1 MNNGYFESEEFKE
14 TLKKY
19 EDGIA
24 KEGYVYLDSEDF
36 MDVADYYLSVGK
48 YDEAEQC
55 IDMGISEHPDD
66 DAIMVVK
73 GSCCICQ
80 KKYEEAAKL
89 HETMDSSSLDVM
101 YQSAQ
106 LQYAFYHN
114 NDEATKIWRKWMS
127 LTVKEDSDK
136 KDVERDCYMHV
147 MASIMELRDSYQF
160 EMSDDDKAY
169 FLMWLDEYAEK
180 FQPLGDSDYDEMIAE
195 TLIPSVFP
203 EAVIKWYNQILERR
217 PYMPR
222 GWCRLAVAYLVT
234 DKYAQCVEAADFA
247 LAINSDDIDALATKA
262 NALLGLEAWDESL
275 VMYKQ
280 LREKGGGKIHNINM
294 AVAYLKIGE
303 QAQAFLCLKE
313 LKTDLDKYLLQL
325 QNSEAGATLHGAPL
339 VIEGM
344 RLEEFVV
351 FYSQVCLEIA
361 DKLRENGRFRE
372 SDKYL
377 LAAAKYDADNY
388 YIFLCLAENSFV
400 EKKWTK
406 CHEYFKKAMC
416 CGDGSQRVDLG
427 MKFSIYLLA
436 SDYDSMCWDILQKC
450 DSLEDI
456 TERERTLVDVMMSYY
471 YLKMADKEKFIE
483 YFKKT
488 MTAGAFIGKDFE
500 YFFPQGSTPAAK
512 LEYADQHFEELRVE
526 LKKGLSDI
534 LNTADDEEEDA
545 DSDSSD
551 DTEQD
556 VSM

>member
-14 TLKKY
+14 TLGKY
-19 EDGIA
+19 EDGLA

-36 MDVADYYLSVGK
+36 MDVADYYLSLGK

-66 DAIMVVK
+66 EAILVVK
-73 GSCCICQ
+73 SSCCICQ
-80 KKYEEAAKL
+80 KRFEEAAKL
-89 HETMDSSSLDVM
+89 HETMDPSSLDVM
-101 YQSAQ
+101 YQRAQ
-106 LQYAFYHN
+106 IQYALYHN
-114 NDEATKIWRKWMS
+114 NDEATKIWREWMADT
-127 LTVKEDSDK
+127 LKEDAND
-136 KDVERDCYMHV
+136 DAERDCYMHV
-147 MASIMELRDSYQF
+147 MASVMELRDSYQL
-160 EMSDDDKAY
+160 EMTDDEKAY

-195 TLIPSVFP
+195 TLIPSIFP
-203 EAVIKWYNQILERR
+203 EAVIKWYNQILECR

-222 GWCRLAVAYLVT
+222 GWCRLAVAYLVV
-234 DKYAQCVEAADFA
+234 DNYAQCVEAADFA
-247 LAINSDDIDALATKA
+247 LAINPDDLDALATKA

-275 VMYKQ
+275 SMYKQ
-280 LREKGGGKIHNINM
+280 LREKGGGRIHNINM

-313 LKTDLDKYLLQL
+313 LKGELDKYLLQL
-325 QNSEAGATLHGAPL
+325 ENGAEGATLHGTPL

-351 FYSQVCLEIA
+351 FYSQVCLEIS

-406 CHEYFKKAMC
+406 CHEYFKKAMY
-416 CGDGSQRVDLG
+416 CGDGTQRVDLG
-427 MKFSIYLLA
+427 MKFAIYLLA
-436 SDYDSMCWDILQKC
+436 SGYDSMCWDILTKC

-471 YLKMADKEKFIE
+471 YLKVANKEKFLE
-483 YFKKT
+483 YYKKT
-488 MTAGAFIGKDFE
+488 MNAGAFIGNDFE

-512 LEYADQHFEELRVE
+512 LEYVEQHFEELRAE
-526 LKKGLSDI
+526 LKKGLADI
-534 LNTADDEEEDA
+534 VNTSNDDEEDA
-545 DSDSSD
+545 DSEMSD

-556 VSM
+556 ASE